1 MCHIV
6 VIIIDIVCNIWQ
18 QILYH
23 IVVLIFKGEYKCL
36 ERFVQPVNDFIFFFY
51 ETSKTIL

>member
-23 IVVLIFKGEYKCL
+23 IVVLIFTL
-36 ERFVQPVNDFIFFFY
+36 RNINA
-51 ETSKTIL
+51 SKDLCNL

>member
-36 ERFVQPVNDFIFFFY
+36 ERFVQPVNDFIYFF
-51 ETSKTIL
+51 L